1 MPQRVLKS
9 STLNVSA
16 IQRPAKEPM
25 AAARMKTLRR
35 WRRFPATQKMSATPR
50 RTSATQSRLHQPSAS
65 HGYVFPASPSEDCGG
80 EVDAGGGGGQ
90 DARAGGG
97 GGRDSIRCD
106 AIRSRTR
113 SRSTKRG
120 DDGRG
125 RNSRASARTAR
136 QQPRGSRLARVV
148 APSRAAGSHRAHL
161 GELFGERRHRF
172 RTSGSD
178 ERRERRAC

>member
-1 MPQRVLKS
+1 MYTISEMATARPMQMPQRVLKS

-50 RTSATQSRLHQPSAS
+50 RMSATQSRLHHPSAS
-65 HGYVFPASPSEDCGG
+65 HGYVFPASPSEEETSCGG
-80 EVDAGGGGGQ
+80 EVDAGVGEGQ

-97 GGRDSIRCD
+97 GGRDSMRFD
-106 AIRSRTR
+106 SIRSRTR

-125 RNSRASARTAR
+125 AEFE
-136 QQPRGSRLARVV
+136 GI
-148 APSRAAGSHRAHL
+148 
-161 GELFGERRHRF
+161 GEN
-172 RTSGSD
+172 
-178 ERRERRAC
+178 